1 MQEAGLR
8 EVERA
13 RADGRWEA
21 AYASQGSIQVPA
33 DLAAALK
40 ANDAAQ
46 TMFDGLSAQNRYA
59 LLYRIATA
67 KRADTRARRIEQFVA
82 MLGRGETIYP
92 QKRNAS
98 S

>member
-1 MQEAGLR
+1 
-8 EVERA
+8 
-13 RADGRWEA
+13 
-21 AYASQGSIQVPA
+21 
-33 DLAAALK
+33 
-40 ANDAAQ
+40 
-46 TMFDGLSAQNRYA
+46 MFDSLSAQNRYA
-59 LLYRIATA
+59 VLYRIATA